1 MDDSVTL
8 LQSVRSPQD
17 LKRLDLA
24 ALTQLAAEIRAFL
37 IEKVSRCGGHLGPN
51 LGAVELTLAVHRV
64 FDSPH
69 DPIIFD
75 TGHQAYVHKIV
86 TGRAAGFDRL
96 RKRGGLSGYPC
107 RAESEHDWVESSH
120 ASAALSYADGLA
132 KAFALAHARSGTR
145 RARPRHVVA
154 VVGDG
159 ALTGGMCWEALNNI
173 AAGKDRPIVIVV
185 NDNGRSYS
193 PTIGGFAEHLA
204 ALRLQPGYELVLRT
218 GKQALQRT
226 PVVGR
231 AIYAGLHAAKRGL
244 KDALAPQ
251 VLFEDLGLKYM
262 GPVDGHDLRALESAL
277 RLAKDFGGPVIVHAV
292 TRKGHGYPPAERDVA
307 ELMHQ
312 VKVMDPETGTPIA
325 PAGVSW
331 TSVFTEEL
339 IRLAGARE
347 DLVAITAAMPGPTGL
362 AAFAKRFP
370 DRCFDVGIAEQH
382 AVTSAAGLALGGLH
396 PVVSLY
402 STFLNRAFDQMLMDV
417 ALLGV
422 PVTITLDRAGI
433 TGDDGAS
440 HNGMWD
446 LSVLGIVPGMR
457 VAAPRDAVTLREELA
472 EAVAVNDGP
481 TAVRFPKGPV
491 IEEVPALQRV
501 EGVDVLTRC
510 GPSQG
515 TDVLLVGVGAF
526 GELAVAAAARL
537 ADQGI
542 GVTVVDPRWVLPVP
556 EVLVRMAARHRLVI
570 SLEDG
575 GRHGGFGWALAAALR
590 DAGLDVPFR
599 DLGIPQRFLSH
610 ATREE
615 VLADLGLTAQG
626 VARAVTGWAAGLI
639 KSSAGPLEVGSVEA
653 PGASA

>member
-1 MDDSVTL
+1 MTL
-8 LQSVRSPQD
+8 LQSVCSPQD
-17 LKRLDLA
+17 VKRLDMA
-24 ALTQLAAEIRAFL
+24 ALTQLAAEIRSFL
-37 IEKVSRCGGHLGPN
+37 VEKVSRTGGHLGPN

-69 DPIIFD
+69 DPVIFD

-86 TGRAAGFDRL
+86 TGRAEGFDRL
-96 RKRGGLSGYPC
+96 RKRGGLSGYPS

-120 ASAALSYADGLA
+120 ASAALSYADGLS
-132 KAFALAHARSGTR
+132 KAFAHSGAQPGASSARC
-145 RARPRHVVA
+145 RHVVA

-173 AAGKDRPIVIVV
+173 AAGKDRSVIIVV

-193 PTIGGFAEHLA
+193 PTIGGFADHLST
-204 ALRLQPGYELVLRT
+204 LRLQPSYELVLRT
-218 GKQALQRT
+218 GKQALKRT

-251 VLFEDLGLKYM
+251 ILFEDLGLKYL
-262 GPVDGHDLRALESAL
+262 GPIDGHDLRAMETAL
-277 RLAKDFGGPVIVHAV
+277 RRAKDFGGPVIVHAV
-292 TRKGHGYPPAERDVA
+292 TRKGNGYLPAENDVA

-312 VKVMDPETGTPIA
+312 VKVMDPETGAPIA
-325 PAGVSW
+325 PVGISW
-331 TSVFTEEL
+331 TDVFTEEL
-339 IRLAGARE
+339 IRLAGDRE
-347 DLVAITAAMPGPTGL
+347 DLMAITAAMPGPTGL

-402 STFLNRAFDQMLMDV
+402 STFLNRAFDQLLMDV
-417 ALLGV
+417 ALLSA
-422 PVTITLDRAGI
+422 PVTITLDRAGV

-446 LSVLGIVPGMR
+446 LSVLGIVPGIR
-457 VAAPRDAVTLREELA
+457 VAAPRDAGTLREELA
-472 EAVAVNDGP
+472 EAVAVDDGP

-491 IEEVPALQRV
+491 IEEVPALERI
-501 EGVDVLTRC
+501 EGVDVLVRP
-510 GPSQG
+510 GPAEG
-515 TDVLLVGVGAF
+515 NDVLLVGIGAF
-526 GELAVAAAARL
+526 AALAVAAAGRL

-556 EVLVRMAARHRLVI
+556 EVLVRMAAAHRLVV
-570 SLEDG
+570 SVEDG
-575 GRHGGFGWALAAALR
+575 GRHGGFGWSLAAALR
-590 DAGLDVPFR
+590 DAEIGVPCR
-599 DLGIPQRFLSH
+599 DLGIPQRFLAHGS
-610 ATREE
+610 RDE

-639 KSSAGPLEVGSVEA
+639 KPICA
-653 PGASA
+653 PDTTVKSTDTTL